1 MRWLLPLRRR
11 RSATAYVNIVPWRC
25 ATTSTPSLCTTLDR
39 CRTSS
44 TTSIQ
49 VFAKFVWKRRRRPS
63 SIANIALI
71 GHHGTMGVAARSA
84 TIQSLGRSSSIRTST
99 RRCCWHSHS
108 AVSAALEAVR
118 LVGQAVVP
126 AQVAQ
131 TAVARD
137 GQVVWDGRHE
147 RSRDSHTV
155 TEMAVHECT
164 HNSRDK
170 ALHPV

>member
-1 MRWLLPLRRR
+1 MTYLPRMRWLLPLRRR
-11 RSATAYVNIVPWRC
+11 RSAIAYVSIVPWRC
-25 ATTSTPSLCTTLDR
+25 ATTSTPSLCTTLGQ
-39 CRTSS
+39 CLISS

-49 VFAKFVWKRRRRPS
+49 VFAKFAWKMHRRHS
-63 SIANIALI
+63 SSATIAQS
-71 GHHGTMGVAARSA
+71 GHHGTMGVAARTA

-137 GQVVWDGRHE
+137 GLMMWDGRHGW
-147 RSRDSHTV
+147 SRGSHTD
-155 TEMAVHECT
+155 TEMALHE
-164 HNSRDK
+164 
-170 ALHPV
+170 

>member
-1 MRWLLPLRRR
+1 MRWLLLLRRR
-11 RSATAYVNIVPWRC
+11 RSAIAYASIVPWRC

-44 TTSIQ
+44 PTSTQ

-84 TIQSLGRSSSIRTST
+84 TIQNLRRSNLREINTLK
-99 RRCCWHSHS
+99 CCWHNRS
-108 AVSAALEAVR
+108 AVSVALEAAHLVATVVMVR
-118 LVGQAVVP
+118 A
-126 AQVAQ
+126 ARI
-131 TAVARD
+131 AVARD
-137 GQVVWDGRHE
+137 GQTARDGQ
-147 RSRDSHTV
+147 RDQSKDFQTIV
-155 TEMAVHECT
+155 GMAVQGCT

-170 ALHPV
+170 ALHPA